1 MILQINIFILA
12 FIISYLLSDFFTKYT
27 IDNKKVLKV
36 GGIIIFAAVVSAM
49 FMVVLFKK
57 DLAITGYSLKKII
70 GFAVG
75 SVIILSLGIYDDLK
89 KIGYRGKLLWQLAAI
104 APLLISGYSISRLSL
119 FTRSIEIYWS
129 GYILLVFWVLLITNA
144 LNLID
149 GLDGLACG
157 VAIIAFSVLAVVTHL
172 SFPVIQFLSLAC
184 IGSLLA
190 FLKYNFYPAKLY
202 LGDNG
207 SLLLGYALAVSSLE
221 ANVKMNTLTALAL
234 PVLILML
241 PIGSAVYSFFRRLGK
256 GRNPFLADRLH
267 LHYLLLRSGIPHHVV
282 VLLFWLSSV
291 VLAML
296 GLISYFLGRRFEFFI
311 LSLGIIAVI
320 LAYNLSIGFISR
332 ERKHN

>member
-1 MILQINIFILA
+1 MVLQISIFILA
-12 FIISYLLSDFFTKYT
+12 FIISYLLSNFFAKRTT
-27 IDNKKVLKV
+27 NNKEVLKIGGVIVFLATILAMLMV
-36 GGIIIFAAVVSAM
+36 G
-49 FMVVLFKK
+49 LFKK
-57 DLAITGYSLKKII
+57 DLAIAGYSLRKII
-70 GFAVG
+70 GFAAG
-75 SVIILSLGIYDDLK
+75 STIILFLGIYDDLK
-89 KIGYRGKLLWQLAAI
+89 TIGYKGKFLWQLAAI

-119 FTRSIEIYWS
+119 FTNSIEIYWF

-157 VAIIAFSVLAVVTHL
+157 VAIIAFSVLVVVTHL
-172 SFPVIQFLSLAC
+172 SFPAIQLLSLAC

-256 GRNPFLADRLH
+256 GKNPFLADRLH
-267 LHYLLLRSGIPHHVV
+267 LHYLLLRSGIPHHMV
-282 VLLFWLSSV
+282 VLLFWLSSM

-296 GLISYFLGRRFEFFI
+296 GLTSYFLGRRFEFFI
-311 LSLGIIAVI
+311 LALGIIIVI
-320 LAYNLSIGFISR
+320 LSYNLSIGFISR
-332 ERKHN
+332 GRKDN